1 MAEDAAP
8 QRTHVGKER
17 VTVMEQEMEDR
28 TMETKDAAEI
38 LSVEVTTVHS
48 LVHTTTRKM
57 TVVRGHHPYLQQH
70 LDLGSRSKDGAPGPS
85 LAPALPPVGR
95 VGR

>member
-28 TMETKDAAEI
+28 MMEIEDAGEI
-38 LSVEVTTVHS
+38 LCVAVTTVHS
-48 LVHTTTRKM
+48 LVHTTMRKM
-57 TVVRGHHPYLQQH
+57 TVVRDHHPYLHKH
-70 LDLGSRSKDGAPGPS
+70 LSLGSRNKVGAPGPS
-85 LAPALPPVGR
+85 LARALPPVGR